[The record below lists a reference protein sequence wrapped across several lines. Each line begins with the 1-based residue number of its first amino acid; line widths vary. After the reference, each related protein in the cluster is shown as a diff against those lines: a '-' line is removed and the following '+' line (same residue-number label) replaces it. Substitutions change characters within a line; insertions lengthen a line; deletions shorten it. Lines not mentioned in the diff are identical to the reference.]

1 MSQDDVF
8 RSFLSEMGDRLD
20 DFEQALSRL
29 EREFSLDT
37 VNELFRA
44 IHTIKGGAG
53 FFDLT
58 NITRISHQMEDLL
71 SRIRAGDAAFDPAM
85 MPVFYQATDRLRQMH
100 EAPDQGRSLELE
112 GLLEA
117 LKFKSGHGAAAL
129 SPAAS
134 LSDPSARAPT
144 ASQRG
149 APAAPAA
156 VAPPPAVSA
165 AVSPAVSA
173 PTPAPTPAPAAAPAT
188 VPASQA
194 STALQAGKTPAAA
207 TAGGAAATGASARH
221 EFIRV
226 KVDLL
231 DRLMELTGEIVV
243 ARNQLLRQF
252 SAHADSIALSS
263 MAHMISDLQ
272 QAVLQT
278 RMQPVGG
285 TFTKFNR
292 IVRDLSRQLDKPIEL
307 VIRGDETELDR
318 SIIEALS
325 DPLTHLIRNCA
336 DHGVEAPQERVA
348 HGKDATATIRLEAK
362 NDGGQVAITVED
374 DGKGIDTHRVR
385 AKAQAQGLITAA
397 QASAM
402 SDNEAANL
410 IFHPGLST
418 AEQVTDLSGR
428 GVGMD
433 VVKATIER
441 LGGTIDLET
450 RQGLGTRV
458 SIYLP
463 TTLTIMSSLI
473 VRIGNARFAVPHAD
487 LSEVISV
494 REGDDVQ
501 IERIRD
507 RDVYRLRGHLIA
519 VLSLQQIIGE
529 TFNQPLQTARN
540 RQFMV
545 LKSGATTF
553 GLFIDEVDHTEEI
566 VIKPLPQILK
576 KLSFYAGSS
585 ILGDSDVAMVLS
597 ANGIC
602 QSLSL
607 HLYDLEAG
615 RLTSRSMNEL
625 QLVDL
630 QEKQD
635 LLVFRYG
642 PEAQFAV
649 PLSLVSKVEIID
661 QASIQ
666 RIGQRQFVQ
675 LEGRNILLVF
685 LHECLQLPV
694 LSLDK
699 LYVFTTRIKNFEVA
713 VVASSIEESIHTRLN
728 LDSPPMNESIVLGV
742 TTLHQRLTFVL
753 DLFSLAEKVNPEV
766 FKTKAFSEPPAR
778 NRLLVVDDT
787 PFFRNL
793 EKKYFESIGFEV
805 SLAFN
810 GQEALNMLLEKPRR
824 FDLVVSDIV
833 MPVMDGFALLK
844 NIRSHPELNH
854 IPVIALTSFVQ
865 EDSQQKAREAG
876 FAGYALKTNK
886 ETILDTVA
894 NFMNET

>member
-1 MSQDDVF
+1 MNQDDVF

-20 DFEQALSRL
+20 DFEQALSGL
-29 EREFSLDT
+29 EREFSLET

-53 FFDLT
+53 FFDLA

-71 SRIRAGDAAFDPAM
+71 SRIRSGDAAFDSAM
-85 MPVFYQATDRLRQMH
+85 MPILYQATDRLRQMH
-100 EAPDQGRSLELE
+100 EAPDQGRSMELE
-112 GLLEA
+112 GLIEA
-117 LKFKSGHGAAAL
+117 LKFKTDQGAAPVHSKHISQATA
-129 SPAAS
+129 SPANAVSETSGQASTVSQTGNAVATTDTRPQPAAS
-134 LSDPSARAPT
+134 AKVPS
-144 ASQRG
+144 
-149 APAAPAA
+149 
-156 VAPPPAVSA
+156 
-165 AVSPAVSA
+165 AVSA
-173 PTPAPTPAPAAAPAT
+173 PVPAPMAVPVAAAADNVAT
-188 VPASQA
+188 SSV
-194 STALQAGKTPAAA
+194 T
-207 TAGGAAATGASARH
+207 ARH

-336 DHGVEAPQERVA
+336 DHGVEAPQQRVA
-348 HGKDATATIRLEAK
+348 NGKDATATIRLEAK

-374 DGKGIDTHRVR
+374 DGKGIDTQRVR

-418 AEQVTDLSGR
+418 ADQVTDLSGR

-441 LGGTIDLET
+441 LGGTIELET

-487 LSEVISV
+487 LIEVISV
-494 REGDDVQ
+494 REGDEVQ
-501 IERIRD
+501 IECIRD
-507 RDVYRLRGHLIA
+507 RDVYRLRGHLIS
-519 VLSLQQIIGE
+519 VLSLQQIIGD
-529 TFNQPLQTARN
+529 TQSPPARTGPI

-545 LKSGATTF
+545 LKSGATSF

-576 KLSFYAGSS
+576 KLSHYAGSS
-585 ILGDSDVAMVLS
+585 ILGDSDVAMVIS

-602 QSLSL
+602 QALSL
-607 HLYDLEAG
+607 HLYDPEAG

-642 PEAQFAV
+642 PDAQFAV

-666 RIGQRQFVQ
+666 CIGQRQFVQ
-675 LEGRNILLVF
+675 FEGRNIMLVF
-685 LHECLQLPV
+685 LHDYLQLPA

-728 LDSPPMNESIVLGV
+728 LDSPPMNENIVLGV
-742 TTLHQRLTFVL
+742 TTLHHRLTFVL

-766 FKTKAFSEPPAR
+766 FKTKAFSEPPVR

-810 GQEALNMLLEKPRR
+810 GQEALNILLEKPRR
-824 FDLVVSDIV
+824 FDLVVTDIV
-833 MPVMDGFALLK
+833 MPVMDGYALLK

-894 NFMNET
+894 NFMSET

>member
-8 RSFLSEMGDRLD
+8 RGFLSEMGDRLD
-20 DFEQALSRL
+20 DFEQALARL

-53 FFDLT
+53 FFDLG

-85 MPVFYQATDRLRQMH
+85 VPVFYQATDSLRQMH
-100 EAPDQGRSLELE
+100 EAPDQGRSLN
-112 GLLEA
+112 LEA
-117 LKFKSGHGAAAL
+117 LFEALRFKPGAATGAPSSPTTSAPATARVPHTDAHTAGPL
-129 SPAAS
+129 PAAAAPATPTPVPAAAPAAPPAAATPVA
-134 LSDPSARAPT
+134 LTRPAPT
-144 ASQRG
+144 TPALRS
-149 APAAPAA
+149 PAAPAA
-156 VAPPPAVSA
+156 PGTA
-165 AVSPAVSA
+165 
-173 PTPAPTPAPAAAPAT
+173 APAAAA
-188 VPASQA
+188 A
-194 STALQAGKTPAAA
+194 ST
-207 TAGGAAATGASARH
+207 RH
-221 EFIRV
+221 EFVRV

-252 SAHADSIALSS
+252 SDHADSIALSS

-285 TFTKFNR
+285 TFTKFSR

-336 DHGVEAPQERVA
+336 DHGVEHSEERVA
-348 HGKDATATIRLEAK
+348 NGKVATATIRLEAR
-362 NDGGQVAITVED
+362 NEGGQVAITVED
-374 DGKGIDTHRVR
+374 DGKGIDTVRVR

-441 LGGTIDLET
+441 LGGTIELET
-450 RQGLGTRV
+450 RLGLGTRV

-473 VRIGNARFAVPHAD
+473 VRIGQARFAVPHAD

-494 REGDDVQ
+494 REGDEVQ

-519 VLSLQQIIGE
+519 VISLQQIIGE
-529 TFNQPLQTARN
+529 PQSLAQSAGSN

-576 KLSFYAGSS
+576 KLSYYAGSS

-602 QSLSL
+602 QSLNL

-615 RLTSRSMNEL
+615 RLASRSMNEL

-661 QASIQ
+661 QVAIQ

-685 LHECLQLPV
+685 LHEYLQLPA
-694 LSLDK
+694 LAPDK

-742 TTLHQRLTFVL
+742 TTLHERLTFVL

-766 FKTKAFSEPPAR
+766 FKSKAFSKPPTR

-810 GQEALNMLLEKPRR
+810 GQEALDMLLEKPRR
-824 FDLVVSDIV
+824 FDLVVTDIV
-833 MPVMDGFALLK
+833 MPVMDGFGLLK

-865 EDSQQKAREAG
+865 EDSQQRARDAG

-886 ETILDTVA
+886 ETILEAVA
-894 NFMNET
+894 HFMSEI

>member
-29 EREFSLDT
+29 EQEFSLDT

-71 SRIRAGDAAFDPAM
+71 SKIRSGDTAFDPAM
-85 MPVFYQATDRLRQMH
+85 IPVFYQATDSLRQMH
-100 EAPDQGRSLELE
+100 EASDQGAGLNLEP
-112 GLLEA
+112 LLEA
-117 LKFKSGHGAAAL
+117 LKFKGGTISASHASSNMLSAVQNETARALMPDVAAQTL
-129 SPAAS
+129 SPVAPESAS
-134 LSDPSARAPT
+134 EPMPAPVSPSANKPMVSIPNAPVGT
-144 ASQRG
+144 T
-149 APAAPAA
+149 APA
-156 VAPPPAVSA
+156 
-165 AVSPAVSA
+165 
-173 PTPAPTPAPAAAPAT
+173 
-188 VPASQA
+188 
-194 STALQAGKTPAAA
+194 K
-207 TAGGAAATGASARH
+207 H

-252 SAHADSIALSS
+252 SEHADSIALSS
-263 MAHMISDLQ
+263 MAHMITDLQ

-292 IVRDLSRQLDKPIEL
+292 IVRDLSRQLNKPIEL
-307 VIRGDETELDR
+307 MIRGDETELDR

-336 DHGVEAPQERVA
+336 DHGVEETTQERVTQ
-348 HGKDATATIRLEAK
+348 GKDATATIRLEAK
-362 NDGGQVAITVED
+362 NEGGQVAITVED
-374 DGKGIDTHRVR
+374 DGKGIHTSRVR

-397 QASAM
+397 QASSM
-402 SDNEAANL
+402 SDNEVANL

-450 RQGLGTRV
+450 RLGFGTRV
-458 SIYLP
+458 NIYLP

-473 VRIGNARFAVPHAD
+473 VRIGQARFAVPHAD

-494 REGDDVQ
+494 REDDEVK

-507 RDVYRLRGHLIA
+507 RDVYRLRGHLIS
-519 VLSLQQIIGE
+519 VLSLEQIIGV
-529 TFNQPLQTARN
+529 PLSDHQRPDN
-540 RQFMV
+540 HRKFMV
-545 LKSGATTF
+545 LKSGSTTF
-553 GLFIDEVDHTEEI
+553 GLYIDEVDHTEEV

-576 KLSFYAGSS
+576 RLSYYAGSS

-607 HLYDLEAG
+607 HLYDQEAG
-615 RLTSRSMNEL
+615 RQANHSMNEL

-642 PEAQFAV
+642 FEAQFAV

-661 QASIQ
+661 RASIQ
-666 RIGQRQFVQ
+666 RIGHRQFVQ
-675 LEGRNILLVF
+675 LEGRNIMLVF
-685 LHECLQLPV
+685 LHEYLQLPD
-694 LSLDK
+694 LTCDK
-699 LYVFTTRIKNFEVA
+699 LFIFTSRIKNFEVA
-713 VVASSIEESIHTRLN
+713 IVASSIEESIHARLN

-742 TTLHQRLTFVL
+742 TTFHKRLTFVL

-766 FKTKAFSEPPAR
+766 FKTKAFRESPER

-805 SLAFN
+805 TLAFN
-810 GQEALNMLLEKPRR
+810 GQEALNILIEKPQR
-824 FDLVVSDIV
+824 FDLVVTDIV

-865 EDSQQKAREAG
+865 EDSQQKAKEAG

-886 ETILDTVA
+886 ETILDTVS
-894 NFMNET
+894 NFMSET